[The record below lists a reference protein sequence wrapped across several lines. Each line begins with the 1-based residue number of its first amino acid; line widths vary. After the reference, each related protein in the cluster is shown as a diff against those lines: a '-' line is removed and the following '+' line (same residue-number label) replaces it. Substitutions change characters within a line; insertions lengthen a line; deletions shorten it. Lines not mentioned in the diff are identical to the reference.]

1 MNELLTR
8 LGVPMDI
15 QAFFNIS
22 EELSFHYGDTNEHYG
37 EGFHKIPTTVNLWM
51 AGEETA
57 LEVIVTYCAME
68 AIAFITINRQRYPK
82 LEELAFIAIG
92 NKLQEEQ
99 AKWIR
104 QKFQKRKFTLVFGC
118 DLLGH
123 LTDIKLGAGLKNI
136 PIRIHHSNF
145 KVLIYRREKLRV
157 FDEDVVSFHAFQ
169 LAFGIRG
176 KIRTRKPIKSLTFL
190 DQLKND
196 TYR

>member
-15 QAFFNIS
+15 QAFFNS
-22 EELSFHYGDTNEHYG
+22 SDDLVFHYGDTDEHYG
-37 EGFHKIPTTVNLWM
+37 EGFHKVPTTANLWM

-57 LEVIVTYCAME
+57 SQVIVTYCAME
-68 AIAFITINRQRYPK
+68 AIAFITTNRQRYPK

-99 AKWIR
+99 VSWIR
-104 QKFQKRKFTLVFGC
+104 QKFRKRKFTLVFGK
-118 DLLGH
+118 DLIGH
-123 LTDIKLGAGLKNI
+123 LTDIKLGAGLRNI
-136 PIRIHHSNF
+136 PIRIQHSNF
-145 KVLIYRREKLRV
+145 KVLIYRHNELRV
-157 FDEDVVSFHAFQ
+157 FDEDRISYHSFQ

-190 DQLKND
+190 HQLKND

>member
-22 EELSFHYGDTNEHYG
+22 EELSFQYGDTNEHYG

-57 LEVIVTYCAME
+57 LEVIVTYCVME

-82 LEELAFIAIG
+82 LEELAFVAIG

-99 AKWIR
+99 ANWIR
-104 QKFQKRKFTLVFGC
+104 QKFQTL
-118 DLLGH
+118 
-123 LTDIKLGAGLKNI
+123 
-136 PIRIHHSNF
+136 
-145 KVLIYRREKLRV
+145 
-157 FDEDVVSFHAFQ
+157 FHA
-169 LAFGIRG
+169 LIGVHSRG
-176 KIRTRKPIKSLTFL
+176 SPG
-190 DQLKND
+190 
-196 TYR
+196 